1 MYGFRSLD
9 HRPHSVPEGARLR
22 RLSAFRPLP
31 ERSPTSTKLSVVYQP
46 AVPASTSPYRVRDEQ
61 GRELDWANVF
71 LDGQRLRQLSP
82 RSLRIYAY
90 DLLDFARWF
99 ELPHRPLA
107 EITES
112 TLMDYVRHQL
122 EQQPKPTPQTVNH
135 RLGTVRC
142 CYRFHTGQEI
152 PAGKVHFQRRYTQR
166 FPLGCGRRRPAVARS
181 FRLKQDRRVIVPLS
195 SEEVA
200 KFWQS
205 FRTYRD
211 LALVGLMLLDGL
223 RSCEVLGLQPE
234 DVQLAD
240 GQMRVHGKGNKQRV
254 MPLPPD
260 LLEVLRHYLR
270 LERPL
275 TNAPALF
282 VCLKGRSRGQP
293 MSPAGLRSLFRHHR
307 VRSRVPHA
315 NPHRVS
321 HTFGADMVRAG
332 MSLPALQRLM
342 GHSQIRTTLLYVQ
355 LAPQDVWREYAR
367 AIEKRKALD
376 SSHLP

>member
-1 MYGFRSLD
+1 M
-9 HRPHSVPEGARLR
+9 
-22 RLSAFRPLP
+22 
-31 ERSPTSTKLSVVYQP
+31 KLSVVYPP
-46 AVPASTSPYRVRDEQ
+46 AVPASASPYWVCDEK
-61 GRELDWANVF
+61 GGEIEWANAF
-71 LDGQRLRQLSP
+71 LDAQRLRQLSP

-99 ELPHRPLA
+99 APQDQPLA
-107 EITES
+107 KITES
-112 TLMDYVRHQL
+112 TLVDYVRHQL
-122 EQQPKPTPQTVNH
+122 EQDPQPKPQTVNH

-152 PAGKVHFQRRYTQR
+152 PAGQVHFQRRYTKR
-166 FPLGCGRRRPAVARS
+166 SPLGYGRPRLAIARGL
-181 FRLKQDRRVIVPLS
+181 RLKQDRRVIVPLS

-315 NPHRVS
+315 NPHRVR